1 MRIRKETKEEAQ
13 KRVDMYKAMDALKD
27 SDYQKALEKVETKDR
42 YLEGSEKQVK
52 WAKDI
57 LEAAAKEPI
66 PGVIATLPAWRLY
79 LTASEI
85 AFVKATFTAGEIIN
99 SLQGISKEA
108 VQKKALE
115 ILG

>member
-27 SDYQKALEKVETKDR
+27 SDYQKALEKAGTKDR

-79 LTASEI
+79 LTASEV

-99 SLQGISKEA
+99 FLQGTSKEA
-108 VQKKALE
+108 VQRKALE